1 MKLSIKEVEHVAEL
15 ARLELTDAEKERFA
29 EQLSNILTHIDKL
42 NRLDTDSVEP
52 TSHVLPVK
60 NIFRD
65 DVSRELFLEGNS
77 LDNAPDKDKGYYKV
91 PKIIEEA

>member
-15 ARLELTDAEKERFA
+15 ARLELTDAEKERFTH
-29 EQLSNILTHIDKL
+29 QLSNILTHIDKL
-42 NRLDTDSVEP
+42 NQLDTGSVEP

-65 DVSRELFLEGNS
+65 DASKELFLEGDS
-77 LDNAPDKDKGYYKV
+77 LANAPDKDKGYYKV

>member
-77 LDNAPDKDKGYYKV
+77 LDNAPDKDRNYYKV